1 MNALLDDDVGIAVG
15 EKFANITKKAF
26 AKQHDIKAV
35 EKKKEAHKK
44 PKISEKVIVPN
55 NFNSKINYLI

>member
-1 MNALLDDDVGIAVG
+1 MDALLDDDVGIAVG
-15 EKFANITKKAF
+15 EKFANTTKKAF

-44 PKISEKVIVPN
+44 PRKLLSLITLTVTKIT
-55 NFNSKINYLI
+55 

>member
-15 EKFANITKKAF
+15 EKFTKKAF

-55 NFNSKINYLI
+55 NFNCKKNYLI